1 MAVNF
6 PHNQAVSLFGGGQKN
21 RFFSLSLFFFFFFFS
36 FLLWDSLSYISP
48 GFIRVICFLSDQR
61 L

>member
-21 RFFSLSLFFFFFFFS
+21 RFFSLSLFFFFFFS

-48 GFIRVICFLSDQR
+48 GFIRVISFFV
-61 L
+61 